1 MRLVLAVICSALLVA
16 CAGNKVFKDE
26 FDNEKPWVEQQTQL
40 PPYPNTENL
49 ISFDAGPSTS
59 NQHFVD
65 TTSIK
70 IGEDDVI
77 RYSLIVKSSLG
88 AMNVSFEGIRCE
100 TFERK
105 IYALGRDDKT
115 WAQPRVSEWQRL
127 EFVRQFYAQRE
138 LAKNL
143 FCPHKQIVSSPEEA
157 IRALK
162 RGMHPQIFR

>member
-1 MRLVLAVICSALLVA
+1 MRFFLAAICAIFFVA
-16 CAGNKVFKDE
+16 CAGQEVFKDE

-40 PPYPNTENL
+40 PPYPRTENL
-49 ISFDAGPSTS
+49 ISFDVGPNTS
-59 NQHFVD
+59 NEHFVD

-77 RYSLIVKSSLG
+77 RYSLVVQSSTG
-88 AMNVSFEGIRCE
+88 AMNVSYEGIRCE

-105 IYALGRDDKT
+105 LYALGRDDKT
-115 WAQPRVSEWQRL
+115 WAQPRISEWRRL
-127 EFVRQFYAQRE
+127 DFVRQLYAQRE

>member
-1 MRLVLAVICSALLVA
+1 MRFSLTAISAFFLVA
-16 CAGNKVFKDE
+16 CAGQDVFKDE
-26 FDNEKPWVEQQTQL
+26 FDNEKPWVEQQAQL
-40 PPYPNTENL
+40 PPYPSPENL
-49 ISFDAGPSTS
+49 ISFDVGPNTS

-65 TTSIK
+65 TTSID

-77 RYSLIVKSSLG
+77 RYSLVVKSSTG

-105 IYALGRDDKT
+105 LYALGRDDGT
-115 WAQPRVSEWQRL
+115 WSQPRISEWGRL
-127 EFVRQFYAQRE
+127 DFVRQLYAQRE

-162 RGMHPQIFR
+162 AGMHPQIFR